1 MFYTYYGGVNKH
13 NLMTSA
19 CENTTK
25 VSTSAQH
32 RSVRANVI
40 TIARA
45 PLTIHAIARQK
56 SVALSLLNA
65 RSVRNKSFIIKD
77 FVVDNNIDIL
87 AITETW
93 LQDDI
98 SNQITIN
105 NICPTGF
112 VLRNLPRV
120 GSRRGGVAL
129 LYKNR
134 FRLKKFSRDINY
146 NSFEFT
152 DRVISYQ
159 LRCRLWLFTGLHH
172 LERIIRMLL
181 CF

>member
-13 NLMTSA
+13 NLITYA

-25 VSTSAQH
+25 VSTSTQH
-32 RSVRANVI
+32 RSVRTNVI

-45 PLTIHAIARQK
+45 PLTIHAIARPK

-65 RSVRNKSFIIKD
+65 RSVRNKSFIVKD

-112 VLRNLPRV
+112 VLHNLPRV
-120 GSRRGGVAL
+120 GSRGVEL
-129 LYKNR
+129 HCFIRTDFVLKNFQR
-134 FRLKKFSRDINY
+134 ISIATHL
-146 NSFEFT
+146 NSLI
-152 DRVISYQ
+152 V
-159 LRCRLWLFTGLHH
+159 
-172 LERIIRMLL
+172 
-181 CF
+181 